1 MNTRSRT
8 RLQRSTVGL
17 TAVTAL
23 VLAVLPAAAQSNNR
37 EVPMPIR
44 LRVAD
49 DVRVGQAAPQVVLPY
64 ATRDGIGPAAQ
75 PFDLR
80 KELGLVVVLAFYPG
94 DFTPGCA
101 AEWRTLRDRAETLF
115 GPDVVV
121 AGISADSLDSH
132 IRFARELDLP
142 FKLLSIAGQEVLDAA
157 QLGILVGRHLAGDT
171 IEVAALRGEERKT
184 FSVVLAAPPAME
196 KPAKEKPAEIA
207 EPKPED

>member
-1 MNTRSRT
+1 MTQHVRT
-8 RLQRSTVGL
+8 LAMSSLV
-17 TAVTAL
+17 AL
-23 VLAVLPAAAQSNNR
+23 LAAPIGAQANR
-37 EVPMPIR
+37 QEVPVPVR

-49 DVRVGQAAPQVVLPY
+49 DVRVGQAAPQIVLPY
-64 ATRDGIGPAAQ
+64 ATRDGVGPAAQ

-101 AEWRTLRDRAETLF
+101 AEWRTLRDRAATLF

-142 FKLLSIAGQEVLDAA
+142 FKLLSDPRLSVARNYGVADGDRARRAVVVVGRNGVVRYFDPAFAALDPQSYT
-157 QLGILVGRHLAGDT
+157 QLG
-171 IEVAALRGEERKT
+171 AAVQAARKER
-184 FSVVLAAPPAME
+184 
-196 KPAKEKPAEIA
+196 
-207 EPKPED
+207 

>member
-1 MNTRSRT
+1 MIGKRLSRVT
-8 RLQRSTVGL
+8 HLGAACGTV
-17 TAVTAL
+17 AL
-23 VLAVLPAAAQSNNR
+23 LMAAPMAAQANNR
-37 EVPMPIR
+37 DVPVPVR

-64 ATRDGIGPAAQ
+64 ATRDGVGPAAQ

-101 AEWRTLRDRAETLF
+101 AEWRTLRDRAATLF

-142 FKLLSIAGQEVLDAA
+142 FKLLSDPKLAVARNFGVADGDRARRAVVVVGRDGVVRYFDPAFAALDPQSYS
-157 QLGILVGRHLAGDT
+157 QLG
-171 IEVAALRGEERKT
+171 AAVQAARKER
-184 FSVVLAAPPAME
+184 
-196 KPAKEKPAEIA
+196 
-207 EPKPED
+207 

>member
-1 MNTRSRT
+1 MMSR
-8 RLQRSTVGL
+8 L
-17 TAVTAL
+17 AA
-23 VLAVLPAAAQSNNR
+23 LAVLAAPLGAQVNNHD
-37 EVPMPIR
+37 VPVPIR

-49 DVRVGQAAPQVVLPY
+49 DVRVGQAAPQIVLPY
-64 ATRDGIGPAAQ
+64 ATRDGVGPAAQ

-101 AEWRTLRDRAETLF
+101 AEWRTLREQSATLF

-142 FKLLSIAGQEVLDAA
+142 FKLLSDPRLTVARNYGVADGDRSRRAVVVVGRNGVVRYFDPAFAALDPQSYS
-157 QLGILVGRHLAGDT
+157 QLG
-171 IEVAALRGEERKT
+171 AAVQAARKER
-184 FSVVLAAPPAME
+184 
-196 KPAKEKPAEIA
+196 
-207 EPKPED
+207 

>member
-1 MNTRSRT
+1 MNGKRLSRVT
-8 RLQRSTVGL
+8 HLGAACSTVALL
-17 TAVTAL
+17 TAA
-23 VLAVLPAAAQSNNR
+23 PMAAQTNNR
-37 EVPMPIR
+37 DVPVPVR

-64 ATRDGIGPAAQ
+64 ATRDGVGPAAQ

-101 AEWRTLRDRAETLF
+101 AEWRTLRDRAATLF

-142 FKLLSIAGQEVLDAA
+142 FKLLSDPKLAVARNFGVVDGDRARRAVVVVGRDGVVRYFDPAFAALDPQSYS
-157 QLGILVGRHLAGDT
+157 QLG
-171 IEVAALRGEERKT
+171 AAVQAARKER
-184 FSVVLAAPPAME
+184 
-196 KPAKEKPAEIA
+196 
-207 EPKPED
+207 

>member
-1 MNTRSRT
+1 MMR
-8 RLQRSTVGL
+8 RL
-17 TAVTAL
+17 AA
-23 VLAVLPAAAQSNNR
+23 LAVLAAPLGAQTSNHD
-37 EVPMPIR
+37 VPVPIR

-49 DVRVGQAAPQVVLPY
+49 DVRVGQAAPQIVLPY
-64 ATRDGIGPAAQ
+64 ATRDGVGPAAQ

-101 AEWRTLRDRAETLF
+101 AEWRTLREQSATLF

-142 FKLLSIAGQEVLDAA
+142 FKLLSDPRLTVARNYGVADGDRSRRAVVVVGRNGVVRYFDPAFAALDPQSYS
-157 QLGILVGRHLAGDT
+157 QLG
-171 IEVAALRGEERKT
+171 AAVQAARKER
-184 FSVVLAAPPAME
+184 
-196 KPAKEKPAEIA
+196 
-207 EPKPED
+207 